1 MQWSWQM
8 TCYFALT
15 LFSSFLTFVLAIPAE
30 GPSAAHSPAFF
41 FMSPG

>member
-15 LFSSFLTFVLAIPAE
+15 LFSSFLFVLAIPAE